1 LHISYLSGL
10 RTRGRPKGRSN
21 YLRDQFSDE
30 EKQHLNYLGSM
41 MGRPNTPE
49 EQELEDILNA
59 VEKARKQT
67 PEQDVQNQ
75 DGALRDEGAE

>member
-1 LHISYLSGL
+1 MKNL
-10 RTRGRPKGRSN
+10 N
-21 YLRDQFSDE
+21 DQFSDE

-49 EQELEDILNA
+49 EQDLENILEA
-59 VEKARKQT
+59 MEKGRKQI

-75 DGALRDEGAE
+75 NQALLDEGAE